1 MGFTV
6 SRHPTYIYQTPSG
19 YIFRLRIPCDLKIL
33 IGKSEF
39 RYSLHTGALRVARHR
54 ARYIASYIHQLF
66 LDVRNDV
73 LKVSPE
79 LIIRKIQ
86 Q

>member
-19 YIFRLRIPCDLKIL
+19 YIFRLRIPCDLKRL

-39 RYSLHTGALRVARHR
+39 RYSLHTGALRMARHR
-54 ARYIASYIHQLF
+54 ARYIASYIHQLTPLIGQFFIHLLTKSIF
-66 LDVRNDV
+66 L
-73 LKVSPE
+73 P
-79 LIIRKIQ
+79 
-86 Q
+86 